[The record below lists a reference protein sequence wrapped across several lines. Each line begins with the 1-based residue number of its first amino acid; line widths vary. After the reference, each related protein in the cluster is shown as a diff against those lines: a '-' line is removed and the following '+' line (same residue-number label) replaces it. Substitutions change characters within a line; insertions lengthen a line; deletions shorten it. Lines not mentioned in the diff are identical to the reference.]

1 MDPTGLLLI
10 VAAGV
15 AFYFLIIRP
24 QKAKQRQQADMIA
37 ALAPGTEVM
46 TTAGMFGTIAVVTDD
61 QVSLEVSPGVFVRIV
76 PQAIAK
82 VIDPHD
88 EPAGDEIDVATGADP
103 AGDDGRTGDSEAG
116 PKPHVD

>member
-10 VAAGV
+10 AAAGV

-24 QKAKQRQQADMIA
+24 QKTKQRQQADMIA
-37 ALAPGTEVM
+37 SLAPGTEVM

-82 VIDPHD
+82 VVDQQG
-88 EPAGDEIDVATGADP
+88 EPADVADTSDDADATGE
-103 AGDDGRTGDSEAG
+103 SESG